1 MSLST
6 KLFTALAV
14 TALLAA
20 SQVAANLYGAG
31 AYLQWAVTLAMALIL
46 AWAFAL
52 VLSLTNDL
60 RRIGAVC
67 REAAS
72 GGPGSIAG
80 TANDDDLAA
89 IDAAL
94 TRNAAG
100 HKKLASALRQG
111 LEELLAQSSGLASLA
126 EQSMKKLPS
135 ASATPSAAAADIQ
148 ALALNA
154 AAIASRFARLN
165 DGMGTATI
173 TASESAAQVGM
184 IIGATKKMS
193 DTFTNIA
200 ISAEK
205 ARGVAGAAVANVN
218 AASNRV
224 DELGAAALEINK
236 VTDVIVEIAEQTKL
250 LALNATIEAARA
262 GEAGKGF
269 AVVANEVKEL
279 ALQTNNAIAEICNKV
294 EAMQL
299 STDNTIAEI
308 GAINQTIK
316 AVNEIVVTIA
326 GAVDEQSIP
335 TKDVVRQLNQWVNG
349 INIIKETIN
358 AAVAE
363 VKETSVNINK
373 VATISQELAGEFASA
388 APRDEDLAPLLAA
401 IKQQSADLQSTGEKL
416 LAEMQETALLKR

>member
-20 SQVAANLYGAG
+20 SLLAANLYGASTH
-31 AYLQWAVTLAMALIL
+31 LQWAVTLTMEFLL
-46 AWAFAL
+46 AWAFVLA
-52 VLSLTNDL
+52 LSLTNDL
-60 RRIGAVC
+60 KRTGSVC
-67 REAAS
+67 RETVQGNPAAS
-72 GGPGSIAG
+72 AES
-80 TANDDDLAA
+80 ANDDDLAA
-89 IDAAL
+89 LEL
-94 TRNAAG
+94 TKNAADRQEPAATLRHG
-100 HKKLASALRQG
+100 VEELITQGSGLSSLVAQSLKKLG
-111 LEELLAQSSGLASLA
+111 
-126 EQSMKKLPS
+126 S
-135 ASATPSAAAADIQ
+135 ASAIPSSAGANIKTLVLNTAT
-148 ALALNA
+148 LANCLE
-154 AAIASRFARLN
+154 RL
-165 DGMGTATI
+165 DAGMGTASN
-173 TASESAAQVGM
+173 TASESAAGVGM
-184 IIGATKKMS
+184 ITRATEKMS
-193 DTFTNIA
+193 ATIANIA

-205 ARGVAGAAVANVN
+205 ARSVAGTAVANVN

-308 GAINQTIK
+308 GAINQTIN
-316 AVNEIVVTIA
+316 AVNEIVLTIA

-335 TKDVVRQLNQWVNG
+335 AKDLVRQLNQWVNG
-349 INIIKETIN
+349 INITKEAIN
-358 AAVAE
+358 TAVSE
-363 VKETSVNINK
+363 VKETSGNIKK
-373 VATISQELAGEFASA
+373 VAMISQELAEEFSSDSQ
-388 APRDEDLAPLLAA
+388 RGEDLSPLLAA
-401 IKQQSADLQSTGEKL
+401 IKQQSDDLQTAGEKL
-416 LAEMQETALLKR
+416 RARIDRGEI